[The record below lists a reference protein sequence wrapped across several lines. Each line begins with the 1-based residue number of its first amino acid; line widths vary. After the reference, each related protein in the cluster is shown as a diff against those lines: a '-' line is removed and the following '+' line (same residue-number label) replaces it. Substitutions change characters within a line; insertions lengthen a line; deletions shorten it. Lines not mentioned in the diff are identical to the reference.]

1 MRIGIYGGT
10 FNPPHVGHLI
20 CAQEA
25 LIQLG
30 LDRVLFIPACVP
42 PHKSVPDDPGAEHR
56 LGMCQAAVAD
66 DERFEVSDLEVKR
79 GGTSYTLDT
88 LEELNTSVPNSDL
101 FLILGADMAASLPRW
116 HRPERILE
124 LATLALAGRAGTPDT
139 AVTEALSSVPG
150 GERARHFDMPT
161 IDLSST
167 VIRTRAAAGQ
177 SIRYLVPDSVAHY
190 IRSHSLYQETE

>member
-25 LIQLG
+25 LIQLS
-30 LDRVLFIPACVP
+30 LDRVVFIPAAVP
-42 PHKSVPDDPGAEHR
+42 PHKPVPDDPGAEHR
-56 LGMCQAAVAD
+56 LGMCRAAVRD
-66 DERFEVSDLEVKR
+66 DERFEVSDVEVRR

-88 LEELNTSVPNSDL
+88 LEELNTSVPDSHL

-124 LATLALAGRAGTPDT
+124 LATLALAERAGTPDT
-139 AVTEALSSVPG
+139 AVTDALSSVAG
-150 GERARHFDMPT
+150 GERALHFDMPT

-167 VIRTRAAAGQ
+167 VIRSRAAAGQ
-177 SIRYLVPDSVAHY
+177 SIRYLVPEPVAGY
-190 IRSHSLYQETE
+190 IRSYSLYQETE

>member
-25 LIQLG
+25 LIQLE
-30 LDRVLFIPACVP
+30 LDRVLFIPASVP

-66 DERFEVSDLEVKR
+66 DDRFEVSDLEVKR

-88 LEELNTSVPNSDL
+88 LEELNTSVPDSDL
-101 FLILGADMAASLPRW
+101 FLILGADMAASLPQW

-124 LATLALAGRAGTPDT
+124 LATLALAARAGTPDT
-139 AVTEALSSVPG
+139 AVTDALSSVPG

-167 VIRTRAAAGQ
+167 VIRARGAAGQ
-177 SIRYLVPDSVAHY
+177 SIRYLVPDPVAHY